1 MLYLLNIIRIKF
13 WLPFEILTT
22 LSFLKKSLSCSVL
35 ILSYFSFSQTLVINE
50 FSNGPSGVQ
59 EYLELIA
66 VDTSQSNNGC
76 NACIDIRGWIID
88 DNNGYHGSLGIASGC
103 NRFSNDLFWSCIP
116 LGTMITIYNGTETNI
131 DMPADDININDG
143 NCRLVV
149 PLENATLFESNPNTP
164 GAVICDYPNTGW
176 TNGGI
181 WSRIGMR
188 NAGDCIRLV
197 DLNGCEVFSLSYG
210 DITLNSTIYFA
221 GSGIDD
227 VFYFT
232 GNNPYNQADWLQGC
246 AGDPGACPGNDQT
259 PGTPNSNLN
268 DAYIS
273 QFTVND
279 CQPISTSDTS
289 SVNLSICENEL
300 PYTWNG
306 LTFSASGIQS
316 VTLSNTFGCDS
327 IVSLNLNVNEVD
339 TSTANLSI
347 CENELPYT
355 WNGIVFSVS
364 GSQSVILSSSQ
375 GCDSL
380 VTLNLNVN
388 GVDTNTVNLTV
399 CENELPY
406 TWNGITFSASGS
418 QSATL
423 SSSLGCDSLVTLN
436 LTVNQVDTSIVTLTV
451 CENELPYIWNGLTF
465 SASGSQ
471 SATLSSSLGCDSV
484 VTLNLN
490 VNEVDT
496 STVYLTLCENELP
509 YIWNG
514 ITFSA
519 SGSQSVTLSSSLGCD
534 SLVTLNLNVSGVDT
548 STVNLTVCE
557 NELPYAWNG
566 FIFSS
571 AGTQIIN
578 LFNSSGCDST
588 VNMVLSVT
596 ANPAAPSA
604 AGNMQYCINEEPGPI
619 EANGGSGSYTWYAD
633 AELLEI
639 LSYDSQ
645 ITPEVYS
652 GNINYYV
659 TTTENGCESAAQI
672 ITVQFQACS
681 VVIPSAFTPNGDEIN
696 DFWEIKDLDLIYP
709 NSIVQVF
716 NRWGNKIY
724 ESQKG
729 NYENMPWNGEI
740 NGTPLPVATYY
751 YIIYYNDDS
760 IEPSNGIVS
769 ILK

>member
-1 MLYLLNIIRIKF
+1 M
-13 WLPFEILTT
+13 
-22 LSFLKKSLSCSVL
+22 
-35 ILSYFSFSQTLVINE
+35 
-50 FSNGPSGVQ
+50 
-59 EYLELIA
+59 
-66 VDTSQSNNGC
+66 
-76 NACIDIRGWIID
+76 
-88 DNNGYHGSLGIASGC
+88 
-103 NRFSNDLFWSCIP
+103 
-116 LGTMITIYNGTETNI
+116 
-131 DMPADDININDG
+131 
-143 NCRLVV
+143 
-149 PLENATLFESNPNTP
+149 
-164 GAVICDYPNTGW
+164 
-176 TNGGI
+176 
-181 WSRIGMR
+181 
-188 NAGDCIRLV
+188 
-197 DLNGCEVFSLSYG
+197 
-210 DITLNSTIYFA
+210 
-221 GSGIDD
+221 
-227 VFYFT
+227 
-232 GNNPYNQADWLQGC
+232 
-246 AGDPGACPGNDQT
+246 
-259 PGTPNSNLN
+259 
-268 DAYIS
+268 
-273 QFTVND
+273 
-279 CQPISTSDTS
+279 
-289 SVNLSICENEL
+289 
-300 PYTWNG
+300 
-306 LTFSASGIQS
+306 
-316 VTLSNTFGCDS
+316 
-327 IVSLNLNVNEVD
+327 
-339 TSTANLSI
+339 
-347 CENELPYT
+347 
-355 WNGIVFSVS
+355 
-364 GSQSVILSSSQ
+364 
-375 GCDSL
+375 
-380 VTLNLNVN
+380 
-388 GVDTNTVNLTV
+388 
-399 CENELPY
+399 
-406 TWNGITFSASGS
+406 
-418 QSATL
+418 
-423 SSSLGCDSLVTLN
+423 
-436 LTVNQVDTSIVTLTV
+436 
-451 CENELPYIWNGLTF
+451 
-465 SASGSQ
+465 
-471 SATLSSSLGCDSV
+471 
-484 VTLNLN
+484 N

-509 YIWNG
+509 YIWNS

-548 STVNLTVCE
+548 SILNLTVCE

-566 FIFSS
+566 FIYSS

-588 VNMVLSVT
+588 INMVLSVT
-596 ANPAAPSA
+596 ATPVTPSTS
-604 AGNMQYCINEEPGPI
+604 GNMQYCINEEPGPI
-619 EANGGSGSYTWYAD
+619 VANGGPGSYTWYAD

>member
-1 MLYLLNIIRIKF
+1 MLYLLNIFRIKF

-103 NRFSNDLFWSCIP
+103 NRFSNDIFWSCIP

-388 GVDTNTVNLTV
+388 
-399 CENELPY
+399 
-406 TWNGITFSASGS
+406 
-418 QSATL
+418 
-423 SSSLGCDSLVTLN
+423 
-436 LTVNQVDTSIVTLTV
+436 
-451 CENELPYIWNGLTF
+451 
-465 SASGSQ
+465 
-471 SATLSSSLGCDSV
+471 
-484 VTLNLN
+484 
-490 VNEVDT
+490 
-496 STVYLTLCENELP
+496 
-509 YIWNG
+509 
-514 ITFSA
+514 
-519 SGSQSVTLSSSLGCD
+519 
-534 SLVTLNLNVSGVDT
+534 
-548 STVNLTVCE
+548 
-557 NELPYAWNG
+557 
-566 FIFSS
+566 
-571 AGTQIIN
+571 
-578 LFNSSGCDST
+578 
-588 VNMVLSVT
+588 
-596 ANPAAPSA
+596 
-604 AGNMQYCINEEPGPI
+604 
-619 EANGGSGSYTWYAD
+619 
-633 AELLEI
+633 
-639 LSYDSQ
+639 
-645 ITPEVYS
+645 
-652 GNINYYV
+652 
-659 TTTENGCESAAQI
+659 
-672 ITVQFQACS
+672 
-681 VVIPSAFTPNGDEIN
+681 
-696 DFWEIKDLDLIYP
+696 
-709 NSIVQVF
+709 
-716 NRWGNKIY
+716 
-724 ESQKG
+724 
-729 NYENMPWNGEI
+729 
-740 NGTPLPVATYY
+740 
-751 YIIYYNDDS
+751 
-760 IEPSNGIVS
+760 
-769 ILK
+769 